1 MPPDAPT
8 VPAARRL
15 RRAAA
20 PLSALATAGAA
31 WAVVAA
37 VDPFAPGSPYPACPL
52 PALTGWDCPG
62 CGGLRAAHALAHG
75 LPGQALAANALVVVA
90 ALVLGAALLYWL
102 VAELS
107 GRPVPPPAVSAACR
121 WALAAAVAAF
131 TVLRNLPLFPPG
143 A

>member
-1 MPPDAPT
+1 MPPPA
-8 VPAARRL
+8 PAARRL

-20 PLSALATAGAA
+20 PLAALATAGAA
-31 WAVVAA
+31 WAVVAT
-37 VDPFAPGSPYPACPL
+37 VDPGAPDAPYPACPL

-90 ALVLGAALLYWL
+90 ALALGTALLAWL
-102 VAELS
+102 VAELR
-107 GRPVPPPAVSAACR
+107 GRPVRPPAVPAACR

>member
-1 MPPDAPT
+1 PVPPTA
-8 VPAARRL
+8 PAARRL

-20 PLSALATAGAA
+20 PLAALATAGAA

-37 VDPFAPGSPYPACPL
+37 VDPGAPNAPYPPSPL
-52 PALTGWDCPG
+52 PAHTGGDCPG
-62 CGGLRAAHALAHG
+62 CGGLRAAHAHAHG
-75 LPGQALAANALVVVA
+75 LPGPALAANALVVLA
-90 ALVLGAALLYWL
+90 ALALGTALLYWL
-102 VAELS
+102 VAELR
-107 GRPVPPPAVSAACR
+107 GRPVDPPAVPAACR